1 MEEILKSHA
10 ITIHKFNNEIFIEAN
25 EFGKILELNNIRASI
40 CNFSE
45 EESQIFKIK
54 TKGVFKE
61 KIIMF
66 I

>member
-1 MEEILKSHA
+1 MEEILKSYA

-45 EESQIFKIK
+45 KESQIFKIK
-54 TKGVFKE
+54 TKGRK
-61 KIIMF
+61 KLLI
-66 I
+66 